1 VTQYQGIHVCI
12 YTLTRPRCHLN
23 GHSKSWLVTPGYG
36 VVITCRWRF
45 LHSFVFVSTGR
56 GSQVLSQSPLR
67 RSWPPCPCKFLGA
80 TLSVCVGFGHVLALI
95 SWLLL
100 RSLCPFSIHIHSLL
114 EKFNVPP
121 VCVRSLGVLVL
132 VAVLLEDG
140 LFAPCWPGQRVKPFS
155 LRTRLLQSASAAN

>member
-1 VTQYQGIHVCI
+1 MSDPEARVAGN
-12 YTLTRPRCHLN
+12 LL
-23 GHSKSWLVTPGYG
+23 
-36 VVITCRWRF
+36 
-45 LHSFVFVSTGR
+45 
-56 GSQVLSQSPLR
+56 
-67 RSWPPCPCKFLGA
+67 RSWPPSPCKFLGA
-80 TLSVCVGFGHVLALI
+80 TFSVCVGFGHVLALI

-140 LFAPCWPGQRVKPFS
+140 LLRLAGLANALSRSVCAQGCSKALQRLTS
-155 LRTRLLQSASAAN
+155 QIRT